1 MTAERREAVG
11 TLKSGYGMSERWAC
25 DAIELSRTV
34 YRYEPGPTRDLE
46 IGEALQQLAAK
57 HPEMGFGKF
66 FCMLRRAGKS
76 WNHKRVHRVYCGM
89 KLNKRRKHKRR
100 LPTRNPAPLAVPE
113 AVNQCWSADFMSDAL
128 WDGRRFRT
136 FNVVDDYN
144 REALG
149 IEIDLSLPSQRVV
162 RVLDQIAL
170 WRGLPA
176 RLRFDN
182 GPEFTA
188 IAVADWAEA
197 NGVELEFIKP
207 GKPMQNGFIE
217 RFNRTFREA
226 VLDMYI
232 FESLNQ
238 VRSQTDAW
246 LEIYNHHRPHNSLG
260 GMPPSEY
267 LTKHN
272 PDYSS
277 LGWR

>member
-1 MTAERREAVG
+1 
-11 TLKSGYGMSERWAC
+11 MSERSAC
-25 DAIELSRTV
+25 GTIELSRTV
-34 YRYEPGPTRDLE
+34 YRYEPLPNRDVE
-46 IGEALQQLAAK
+46 IQETLGQLAGT

-66 FCMLRRAGKS
+66 FSMIRRQGKT
-76 WNHKRVHRVYCGM
+76 WNHKRVHRVYCEM

-100 LPTRNPAPLAVPE
+100 LPTRNPAPLSVPD
-113 AVNQCWSADFMSDAL
+113 AVNECWSADFMSDAL

-136 FNVVDDYN
+136 FNVVDDCN

-149 IEIDLSLPSQRVV
+149 IEIDLSLPAQRVV

-170 WRGLPA
+170 WRGLPR
-176 RLRFDN
+176 RLRIDN

-188 IAVADWAEA
+188 VALADWAER

-217 RFNRTFREA
+217 RFNRTYREA

-232 FESLNQ
+232 FESLND
-238 VRSQTDAW
+238 VRSQTEKW
-246 LEIYNHHRPHNSLG
+246 LEIYNHHRPHDSLG

-267 LTKHN
+267 LTKQLTRFT
-272 PDYSS
+272 PV
-277 LGWR
+277 